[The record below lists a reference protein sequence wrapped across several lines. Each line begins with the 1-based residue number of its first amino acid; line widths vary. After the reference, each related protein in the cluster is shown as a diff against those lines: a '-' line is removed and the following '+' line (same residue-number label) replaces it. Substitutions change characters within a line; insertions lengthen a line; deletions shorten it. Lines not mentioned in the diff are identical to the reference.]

1 MTYSYKKDIA
11 ELLMR
16 IELIEMGYTDGSTM
30 EVYKS
35 IIGIVDEM
43 ESKMQDMQN
52 TIESM
57 EDTRTPIKEGQLK
70 IKHLENE
77 LNQYKFIT
85 LDLVDEI
92 NRLRNGISKPIK
104 HYKEIETL
112 IDKRNEIRTN
122 I

>member
-1 MTYSYKKDIA
+1 MNLTYKKDIA

-16 IELIEMGYTDGSTM
+16 TELIEMGYTDGSTL
-30 EVYKS
+30 EIYKN
-35 IIGIVDEM
+35 ILEIVGEM

-52 TIESM
+52 TIDSM
-57 EDTRTPIKEGQLK
+57 EDTWTPIKEGQLK
-70 IKHLENE
+70 IKHLESE